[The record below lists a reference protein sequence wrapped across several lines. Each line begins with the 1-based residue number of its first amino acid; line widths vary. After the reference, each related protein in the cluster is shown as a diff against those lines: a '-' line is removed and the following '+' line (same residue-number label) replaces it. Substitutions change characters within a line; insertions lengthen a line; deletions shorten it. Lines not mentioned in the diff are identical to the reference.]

1 MLAGKEA
8 SMDGETLFDRSSR
21 AGRSGGQ
28 DWRDLMPPGGKAGRG
43 EHQHGPSLGAGPARD
58 RERCGRQDRA
68 AAAKNDLWPA
78 PEVAL
83 AKDQGRRLHFART
96 GGRACRTWS
105 ESGLPDRLELR
116 PRRETQFQKKAWWP
130 ASATVPTSYGGAHSG
145 GSIKTRSS
153 PSVSS
158 SSMRLGP
165 RPTWHHCGD
174 GGRGA
179 EGSKPKSRTVTGTRR
194 RSWLRCVSI
203 GSRRRG
209 FLRVR
214 STVRPSKS
222 MSKESLSP
230 RFVPATS

>member
-1 MLAGKEA
+1 LRERVVAAVKTGGISCHRGAKQFGGSISTA
-8 SMDGETLFDRSSR
+8 INWGRLLRETGSV
-21 AGRSGGQ
+21 A
-28 DWRDLMPPGGKAGRG
+28 PGKA
-43 EHQHGPSLGAGPARD
+43 
-58 RERCGRQDRA
+58 
-68 AAAKNDLWPA
+68 KIDLWPA
-78 PEVAL
+78 PGGAL
-83 AKDQGRRLHFART
+83 AKDQGRRLPLART

-165 RPTWHHCGD
+165 RPTWHHCVD